1 MLRQA
6 WHFMALPGDLLR
18 SSPPTSF
25 AGPYGVLRRWPGSM
39 DTECHMTTASTE
51 QAASL
56 GSNDG
61 WERPGIW
68 GMCWESWGLLNS
80 FDGFLLAAMTVWP
93 WHTMTLFGFL
103 SESAMLCC
111 HDRLNVWEMHNHP
124 YWLSWLFG
132 LFWGQ
137 TTKLPSIVGFIH
149 YQRTQFI
156 DFYIFST
163 MGIPAPCCKGLSF
176 GHALCHLQQHSWDTG
191 HATARLSTWE
201 DSLRSVRRWS
211 FDTRPCLKMG
221 YTP

>member
-1 MLRQA
+1 MLNGNLKTFHRSSWEFCKVTQKSIEKNAGRHDTLIWVPQHCHFMLRQA

-132 LFWGQ
+132 LFWGPNYQ
-137 TTKLPSIVGFIH
+137 TAKHSGFYSLPKDPVYWFLYFFHDGNSC
-149 YQRTQFI
+149 
-156 DFYIFST
+156 S
-163 MGIPAPCCKGLSF
+163 ML
-176 GHALCHLQQHSWDTG
+176 
-191 HATARLSTWE
+191 
-201 DSLRSVRRWS
+201 
-211 FDTRPCLKMG
+211 
-221 YTP
+221 